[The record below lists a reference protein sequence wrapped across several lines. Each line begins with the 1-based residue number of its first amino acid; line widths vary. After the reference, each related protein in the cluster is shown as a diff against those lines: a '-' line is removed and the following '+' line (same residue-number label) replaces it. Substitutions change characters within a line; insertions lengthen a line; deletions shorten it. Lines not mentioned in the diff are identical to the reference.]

1 MSSMNEWITTK
12 EAAYRLGMSTSQVC
26 RLARAGKLI
35 GKQVEV
41 VGILSYVW
49 MIDPDS
55 VAVYPD
61 NTGKRGRPRKRIS
74 A

>member
-1 MSSMNEWITTK
+1 MSEWITTK
-12 EAAYRLGMSTSQVC
+12 EAADRMGMSTSQVC

-55 VAVYPD
+55 VANYPS
-61 NTGKRGRPRKRIS
+61 NKGKPGRPRGKIS